1 VEILRQAG
9 AAQHGIAGWNLSPDE
24 EDRVLL
30 ALEQSNI
37 ASSVMISAGSLATA
51 AATARLAVPTRTRP
65 LVANASQRLPLPLST
80 REVLISNERVK
91 VTTAWFDRAST
102 LLLTVG
108 VAQPVAQVIFDV
120 GKIDWPHVI
129 SWFVWLTGAAVLH
142 ILARRMLRR
151 LQT

>member
-9 AAQHGIAGWNLSPDE
+9 AAQHGIGGWNLSPDE

-37 ASSVMISAGSLATA
+37 ASSVMISAGSLAMA
-51 AATARLAVPTRTRP
+51 AATARLAVTTSTRP
-65 LVANASQRLPLPLST
+65 LVADASQRWRVPLSD
-80 REVLISNERVK
+80 RAVLISNERVK
-91 VTTAWFDRAST
+91 LSAAWFDRAST

-108 VAQPVAQVIFDV
+108 VAQPVTQVIFDV

-129 SWFVWLTGAAVLH
+129 SWFVWFTGAAVLH